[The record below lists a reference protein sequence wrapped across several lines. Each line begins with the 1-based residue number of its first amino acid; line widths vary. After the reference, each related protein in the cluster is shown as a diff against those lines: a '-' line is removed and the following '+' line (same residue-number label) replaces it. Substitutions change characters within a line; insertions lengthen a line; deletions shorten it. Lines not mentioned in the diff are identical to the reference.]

1 MGTHPIFE
9 SDFDCLTD
17 VKMSLKDMK
26 SSFFSDLINGIRQ
39 QWPMLLSAGLIILEL
54 RKLREQLI
62 QINQEINRLS
72 DSNSSIGFRRARNSV
87 SGVSTDDWFSV
98 YDSEEDDEEELSE
111 EDQELISRIDKL
123 HYSGDKG
130 IRDAWDLLKD
140 KDSNSIEFLWRKTRS
155 NCSMYGQ
162 FRAGS
167 ELGDQPEKRK
177 EFATRAL
184 TFAEELIRRAP
195 KLNHGH
201 RYKAAALGCNMEFYP
216 VKEKLANGKIVKE
229 CLDEAL
235 RCNPDDGSAH
245 YILGR
250 FYNELYK
257 DVGRNEE
264 AKQMIKWALEIPITF
279 RSEEKEH
286 A

>member
-1 MGTHPIFE
+1 M
-9 SDFDCLTD
+9 
-17 VKMSLKDMK
+17 
-26 SSFFSDLINGIRQ
+26 
-39 QWPMLLSAGLIILEL
+39 
-54 RKLREQLI
+54 
-62 QINQEINRLS
+62 
-72 DSNSSIGFRRARNSV
+72 
-87 SGVSTDDWFSV
+87 STDDWFSV
-98 YDSEEDDEEELSE
+98 YDSEEDEEEELSE

-140 KDSNSIEFLWRKTRS
+140 KDSNSIEFLWECCHYIFNFLRIVRNPNGCSGNFYVNNLKRKTRS

-201 RYKAAALGCNMEFYP
+201 RYKGFYF
-216 VKEKLANGKIVKE
+216 KMNSQ
-229 CLDEAL
+229 
-235 RCNPDDGSAH
+235 N
-245 YILGR
+245 
-250 FYNELYK
+250 
-257 DVGRNEE
+257 
-264 AKQMIKWALEIPITF
+264 
-279 RSEEKEH
+279 
-286 A
+286 